1 MGQDELTPR
10 ELDVLELLALG
21 LSYQAVAQTLGVT
34 ANTVRTHVRAIYAK
48 LGVNSKTA
56 AVITGVIRGLI
67 DIEGRAHGREAGRR

>member
-34 ANTVRTHVRAIYAK
+34 ANTVRTHVRAPE
-48 LGVNSKTA
+48 
-56 AVITGVIRGLI
+56 LI
-67 DIEGRAHGREAGRR
+67 PEVAE

>member
-34 ANTVRTHVRAIYAK
+34 ANTVRTHVRALYAK

-56 AVITGVIRGLI
+56 AVITGVTRGLI
-67 DIEGRAHGREAGRR
+67 GIEERAHGREAGRR